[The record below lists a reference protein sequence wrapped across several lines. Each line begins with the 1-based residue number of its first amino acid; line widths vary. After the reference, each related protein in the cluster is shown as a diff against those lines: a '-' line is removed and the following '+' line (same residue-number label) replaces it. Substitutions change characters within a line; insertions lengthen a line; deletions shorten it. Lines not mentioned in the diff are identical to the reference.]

1 MQTSPS
7 YDNVTIIPRIQR
19 PHDSRIKVAVYCRV
33 SNKSINLEDSLDNQI
48 THYKEELTKNP
59 QYELVNIYY
68 DFGISGFKEK
78 RPGFQKM
85 LEDAR
90 QGKFEL
96 VITKSIT
103 RFARNTATVLN
114 ATRELK
120 ALGIGVYFE
129 LQKINTLGEG
139 GELLMTLF
147 AAFGQAESQAGCIST
162 RMAIQRKLE
171 KGESV
176 SQVQRVFG
184 YTKNEEGKIVPDANA
199 KWVMEIFEMAVDGF
213 TVAQITNYLNSR
225 GVTTQTGKQFYRE
238 TVRRILKNE
247 EYKGDFVQMK
257 HYVDEH
263 RKQHQNQGEKQMY
276 YFHEHHLP
284 IVSEEL
290 WKSAQKALQSKKKNS
305 PEQKMALT
313 DENYPYRHLL
323 YCAKCG
329 SRLIRKYSGG
339 KYCWACNGK
348 SRYSNN
354 FCSGIS
360 IPDEVVR
367 SWGEFSQKRYVSA
380 KMDRGRIVGYIW
392 QDEETWKKEH
402 AVKHHQ
408 SKAPALTKENY
419 PYMDHLFCK
428 YCGSRLRRIVYC
440 SGTVVW
446 VCDNHSRNG
455 KQACKGIR
463 VPDEKLQ
470 GLRNLTKDVYI
481 GKEIING
488 KECYGYSSKPDQR

>member
-7 YDNVTIIPRIQR
+7 YENVTLIPRMER
-19 PHDSRIKVAVYCRV
+19 LHDSRIKVAVYCRV
-33 SNKSINLEDSLDNQI
+33 SNKSINLEDSLENQI

-59 QYELVNIYY
+59 RYELVNIYY

-85 LEDAR
+85 MEDSR

-120 ALGIGVYFE
+120 SHGIGVYFE

-139 GELLMTLF
+139 GELLMTLY
-147 AAFGQAESQAGCIST
+147 AAFGQAESQAGCVST

-171 KGESV
+171 KGESL
-176 SQVQRVFG
+176 SQVQRIFG
-184 YTKNEEGKIVPDANA
+184 YTKNEKGEIIPDANA
-199 KWVMEIFEMAVDGF
+199 KWVMEIFEMAADGF
-213 TVAQITNYLNSR
+213 TVAEITNYLNR
-225 GVTTQTGKQFYRE
+225 EGVKTQTGKQFYRE

-263 RKQHQNQGEKQMY
+263 RKQHPNHGEKQMY
-276 YFHEHHLP
+276 YFHENHLP
-284 IVSEEL
+284 IVTNEL
-290 WKSAQKALQSKKKNS
+290 WENAQKVFMQKKKDA
-305 PEQKMALT
+305 PEERKALT
-313 DENYPYRHLL
+313 DENYPYRHQL
-323 YCAKCG
+323 YCGHCG
-329 SRLIRKYSGG
+329 NRLMRVYVGGKYQWTCSGKRKYSH
-339 KYCWACNGK
+339 K
-348 SRYSNN
+348 
-354 FCSGIS
+354 FCPGVS
-360 IPDEVVR
+360 IPDEVVK
-367 SWGEFSQKRYVSA
+367 SWGSFSEKRYISA
-380 KMDRGRIVGYIW
+380 TYDRGRLTGYSW
-392 QDEETWKKEH
+392 QAENEWTKDHTKKQY
-402 AVKHHQ
+402 Q
-408 SKAPALTKENY
+408 SQVPELTKENY
-419 PYMDHLFCK
+419 PYMDRIYCK
-428 YCGSRLRRIVYC
+428 YCGSRLRRIINRN
-440 SGTVVW
+440 GTITW
-446 VCDNHSRNG
+446 ICDNFSRNG

-470 GLRNLTKDVYI
+470 GLRNLAKDVYI

-488 KECYGYSSKPDQR
+488 KECYGYSSKPDNG